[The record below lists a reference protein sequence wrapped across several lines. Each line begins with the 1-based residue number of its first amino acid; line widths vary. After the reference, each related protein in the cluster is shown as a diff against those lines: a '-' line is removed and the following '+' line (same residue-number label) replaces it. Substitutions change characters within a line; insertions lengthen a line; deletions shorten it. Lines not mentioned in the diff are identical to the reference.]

1 MKKESFI
8 FTICFLFI
16 AILSECT
23 SKRLI
28 IRDTEPC
35 RKYLE
40 LKEKIQ
46 YASDEEKP
54 ILEARLEMLKAS
66 CAHSGDGPDG
76 ANRRIKTI
84 PVIVE

>member
-1 MKKESFI
+1 MKKASLILTI
-8 FTICFLFI
+8 FSLVLLISLK
-16 AILSECT
+16 CT
-23 SKRLI
+23 SERLI

-84 PVIVE
+84 PVIIE